1 LEGTDGYGGARSG
14 RLSMRQWVT
23 LAVLTLST
31 FLVLLDASV
40 VNVALPQIAGDLGG
54 TLDQA
59 TWVVAGFILAFATP
73 LVLFGRLGDI
83 FGRRRLFVVGVAV
96 FTLASLG
103 CALAPSMGFLIAA
116 RVAQGVG
123 GAMLEPAT
131 LALIRATF
139 PRERLGLAFG
149 VQGITAGVA
158 TAVGPTLGGVLTTS
172 FSWRWIFLIN
182 VPVGLVAIA
191 ATLLVVAESRVDG
204 ASRRID
210 VAGFLL
216 SGAGIFF
223 LVFALVE
230 GQKLGWN
237 SAAILGSLGVS
248 VLSFVA
254 FIFVERRVREPLV
267 DLSLFSD
274 RLFSVGNILRGVTL
288 FVLLAAVFVLPLYW
302 QTQLGYSAL
311 QAGLVLVPLSVA
323 SFFLSPIAG
332 SLADRVDVRWL
343 VGSGFVAVAASV
355 LWLSRLTPES
365 GWSFFV
371 APLALF
377 GAGLAFLFAPTVT
390 ATLRNVPDEKSGVAS
405 GISFTGGEVGAAL
418 GVAVAAAVLQNRL
431 LANAEKALS
440 GAELPPGVEVAILS
454 GLSEGTTGPP
464 AGLAGPTAGVE
475 GLIQGAFADAVG
487 SGLLLVAAVALLG
500 AVLAFVFFSAPPE
513 PDADMETPK
522 GSGRADEASD
532 KSSTVSAEDVSETGK
547 TAA

>member
-1 LEGTDGYGGARSG
+1 
-14 RLSMRQWVT
+14 MRQWVT

-40 VNVALPQIAGDLGG
+40 VNVALPRIAGDLGG

-73 LVLFGRLGDI
+73 LVLFGRLGDV

-131 LALIRATF
+131 LALIKATF

-172 FSWRWIFLIN
+172 LSWRWIFLIN

-191 ATLLVVAESRVDG
+191 ATLLVVTESRAEG

-230 GQKLGWN
+230 GQKLGWD
-237 SAAILGSLGVS
+237 SALILGALAAS
-248 VLSFVA
+248 VLSLVA
-254 FIFVERRVREPLV
+254 FVFVERRVREPLV

-274 RLFSVGNILRGVTL
+274 RLFSVGNVLRGVTL

-311 QAGLVLVPLSVA
+311 EAGLVLVPLSVA
-323 SFFLSPIAG
+323 SFFLSPVAG

-343 VGSGFVAVAASV
+343 VGSGFVAVAASA

-390 ATLRNVPDEKSGVAS
+390 ATLRNVPDENSGVAS

-431 LANAEKALS
+431 LANAEEALS
-440 GAELPPGVEVAILS
+440 GAVLPPGIEEDILS
-454 GLSEGTTGPP
+454 GLSEGTTGAP
-464 AGLAGPTAGVE
+464 AGPAGSTVGIE
-475 GLIQGAFADAVG
+475 GLIRGAFADAVG
-487 SGLLLVAAVALLG
+487 SGLLLVAVAALLG
-500 AVLAFVFFSAPPE
+500 ALLAFIFFSAPPE
-513 PDADMETPK
+513 PDAHKET
-522 GSGRADEASD
+522 SRETGRPDEASD
-532 KSSTVSAEDVSETGK
+532 KSPTIGAEAVSETGE